1 LNFFVLGYKKAT
13 IHDIARRLN
22 ISASTVSRAL
32 HDHPRI
38 SVSMR
43 KAVREVANEL
53 GYVPN
58 IVASGL
64 RKGRRNT
71 FGVIVPH
78 IDRHFF
84 AQVISGIEEVAN
96 LAGCHVLVAQTGESA
111 EREKSLAMSL
121 SSGLVDG
128 VLVSLSMESHDSDHF
143 KIMIDQGIP
152 VVFFDRVPDE
162 IAADKVVVDD
172 YLGAFQAT
180 EHLIQ
185 TGKKRIFH
193 FAGPMHVNVYRDRQ
207 QGYLDAMHKYEL
219 HFSPGMV
226 VQNTITRETGYQ
238 AMEELLRKKLQPDA
252 IMSAGDFSALGA
264 LLSARERGL
273 RIPEDIAFVGF
284 ANEPFTELVSPGL
297 SSVDQHPFEM
307 GRQAARLLLDR
318 LDPANHAQVARKIS
332 LQPELLIR
340 NSSNPIQLS
349 PVK

>member
-1 LNFFVLGYKKAT
+1 
-13 IHDIARRLN
+13 
-22 ISASTVSRAL
+22 
-32 HDHPRI
+32 
-38 SVSMR
+38 MR
-43 KAVREVANEL
+43 KAVREVASEL

-96 LAGCHVLVAQTGESA
+96 LAGCHVLVAQTGES
-111 EREKSLAMSL
+111 EDREKGLAMSL

-128 VLVSLSMESHDSDHF
+128 VLVSVSMESHDFSHF
-143 KIMIDQGIP
+143 RTMLEQGIP
-152 VVFFDRVPDE
+152 VVFFDRVPDG
-162 IAADKVVVDD
+162 IAADKVMVDD

-193 FAGPMHVNVYRDRQ
+193 FAGPLHVNVYRDRQ
-207 QGYLDAMHKYEL
+207 QGYLDAMHKHKL
-219 HFSPGMV
+219 NFSQGMV
-226 VQNTITRETGYQ
+226 IQNTITRETGYQ
-238 AMEELLRKKLQPDA
+238 AMEVLLRKKLKPDA
-252 IMSAGDFSALGA
+252 IMAAGDFSALGA

-284 ANEPFTELVSPGL
+284 ANEPFTELLSPGL

-318 LDPANHAQVARKIS
+318 LEKANQEQVARKII
-332 LQPELLIR
+332 LQPELHIR
-340 NSSNPIQLS
+340 DSSRHFQITS
-349 PVK
+349 DK

>member
-1 LNFFVLGYKKAT
+1 MGYKKAT
-13 IHDIARRLN
+13 IHDIARRLG

-43 KAVREVANEL
+43 KSVREVADEL

-96 LAGCHVLVAQTGESA
+96 LAGCHVLVAQTGESE
-111 EREKSLAMSL
+111 EREKGLAMSL

-128 VLVSLSMESHDSDHF
+128 VLVSVSMESHSSGHF
-143 KIMIDQGIP
+143 KTMIDQGIP

-172 YLGAFQAT
+172 YFGAFQAT

-185 TGKKRIFH
+185 TGKKHIFH
-193 FAGPMHVNVYRDRQ
+193 FAGPLHLNVYRDRQ
-207 QGYLDAMHKYEL
+207 QGYLDALHKYKL
-219 HFSPGMV
+219 PSLPGMV
-226 VQNTITRETGYQ
+226 IHNTITREAGYL
-238 AMEELLRKKLQPDA
+238 AMNSILGKKKRPDA
-252 IMSAGDFSALGA
+252 ILSAGDFSALGA
-264 LLSARERGL
+264 MLLTREKKL

-284 ANEPFTELVSPGL
+284 ANEPFTELISPGL
-297 SSVDQHPFEM
+297 SSVDQHPVEM

-318 LDPANHAQVARKIS
+318 LEPAGQVQVARKIS
-332 LQPELLIR
+332 LRPELLIR
-340 NSSNPIQLS
+340 NSSTVVR
-349 PVK
+349 PVSLV